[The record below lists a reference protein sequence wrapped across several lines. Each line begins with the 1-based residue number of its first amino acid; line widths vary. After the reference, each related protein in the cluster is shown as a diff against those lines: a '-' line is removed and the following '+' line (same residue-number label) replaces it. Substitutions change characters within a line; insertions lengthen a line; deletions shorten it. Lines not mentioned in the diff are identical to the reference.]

1 MASPS
6 SVTLH
11 WPGTGIGDYIV
22 LAVVLIFA
30 VYVVAVS
37 FRERRREHS

>member
-1 MASPS
+1 MIS
-6 SVTLH
+6 SSVVTLH
-11 WPGTGIGDYIV
+11 WPGTGIGDYVV